1 MQNYDPK
8 VAARVWERVQ
18 QPAPAAEDAA
28 TLLMLI
34 TETLQDVAL
43 YQRLARK
50 LPSHAQALRQ
60 MAMQLQKNAD
70 CLKGI
75 YQLRTGDRAKV
86 SPAPPKDRPVS
97 PMLQKCY
104 AQGMGRIA
112 RYESRIADPQHGP
125 IYRQLAEE
133 EQSRCQR
140 LLEILGTQ

>member
-18 QPAPAAEDAA
+18 QPAPAAEEAA
-28 TLLMLI
+28 TLLVLI
-34 TETLQDVAL
+34 TETLQDAVL

-50 LPSHAQALRQ
+50 LPSHARALGQ
-60 MAMQLQKNAD
+60 MAAQLQKSAD

-75 YQLRTGDRAKV
+75 YLLRTGGRAKV
-86 SPAPPKDRPVS
+86 SPALPKDLPLS

-112 RYESRIADPQHGP
+112 QYESRQADPQHGP
-125 IYRQLAEE
+125 IYRRLAEV
-133 EQSRCQR
+133 SRNHCQK
-140 LLEILGTQ
+140 LLEILGAQ